1 MDRFQALQAQL
12 AAKGAAKKE
21 EPVVEEAEEDRKV
34 GPIPLPVF
42 IPMCI
47 FTPSLL
53 ASLGYFMY
61 LKTVKKYN
69 DKKQLAKQDEE
80 AAMGITKEV
89 ELSVKVEKQIR
100 EFIYG
105 GQNK

>member
-1 MDRFQALQAQL
+1 MS
-12 AAKGAAKKE
+12 
-21 EPVVEEAEEDRKV
+21 PEAPINAEDRKV

-53 ASLGYFMY
+53 AIMGYFIS
-61 LKTVKKYN
+61 LQPVKKYK

-80 AAMGITKEV
+80 AASGIVKEV
-89 ELSVKVEKQIR
+89 GVTRGVEKQVR
-100 EFIYG
+100 AFIDEG
-105 GQNK
+105 VEK

>member
-1 MDRFQALQAQL
+1 MSSETPINA
-12 AAKGAAKKE
+12 
-21 EPVVEEAEEDRKV
+21 EDRKV

-53 ASLGYFMY
+53 AIMGYFIY
-61 LKTVKKYN
+61 LKTVKKYK

-80 AAMGITKEV
+80 AASGIVKEV
-89 ELSVKVEKQIR
+89 EVTRGVEKQVR
-100 EFIYG
+100 AFIDG
-105 GQNK
+105 GGEK